1 MVITALGGLGY
12 LTVILLPNRAIDTKP
27 NFWPKAFWIV
37 TLIISIPFVMTK
49 ILFGNNDIEPILVFL
64 RDNQV
69 DDMLTIGIDG
79 FTKSIKTW
87 ALLILA
93 IVASS
98 FILTNYKKH
107 FEKILVTFSIGML
120 AISPLTQYIRT
131 TFLPTAEHRDFVIE
145 DRMYAPEILQKPSKQ
160 KNVVIVYLESVERSY
175 GQIAEFKPYFSPIQ
189 KIADK
194 SLELTNFVQTTG
206 TGYTIA
212 GVVSTQCGIP
222 LLPNGLETVFFRNGL
237 EASMK
242 GFLPSVHCLGD
253 QLSKDSYT
261 LYYMNGASLD
271 KFSKRSFL
279 REHGYS
285 RPFDIASL
293 PDAEKQGRTNVWGL
307 NDGLLFE
314 NATKEFDTLAASNAP
329 FVQSILSISTH
340 GPDAFLDNDCA
351 PNPNSTCQIP
361 QAIQCTGELVTK
373 LIKHIKESDVGDDT
387 IVIVLNDHLAFFNS
401 VISYLD
407 EVGADRRNLFMILGN
422 GAPEKVSRQIAPFD
436 IYLTILETLGYKI
449 KDGRA
454 NMGVS
459 LSSKNKNLVK
469 ELGVATV
476 NRSFKGNQKLA
487 AYLWRDK

>member
-79 FTKSIKTW
+79 FTKLIKTW

-175 GQIAEFKPYFSPIQ
+175 GQIAEFKPYFPP
-189 KIADK
+189 
-194 SLELTNFVQTTG
+194 F
-206 TGYTIA
+206 
-212 GVVSTQCGIP
+212 
-222 LLPNGLETVFFRNGL
+222 
-237 EASMK
+237 
-242 GFLPSVHCLGD
+242 
-253 QLSKDSYT
+253 
-261 LYYMNGASLD
+261 
-271 KFSKRSFL
+271 KRL
-279 REHGYS
+279 
-285 RPFDIASL
+285 
-293 PDAEKQGRTNVWGL
+293 
-307 NDGLLFE
+307 
-314 NATKEFDTLAASNAP
+314 
-329 FVQSILSISTH
+329 
-340 GPDAFLDNDCA
+340 
-351 PNPNSTCQIP
+351 QI
-361 QAIQCTGELVTK
+361 
-373 LIKHIKESDVGDDT
+373 
-387 IVIVLNDHLAFFNS
+387 
-401 VISYLD
+401 
-407 EVGADRRNLFMILGN
+407 NL
-422 GAPEKVSRQIAPFD
+422 
-436 IYLTILETLGYKI
+436 
-449 KDGRA
+449 
-454 NMGVS
+454 
-459 LSSKNKNLVK
+459 
-469 ELGVATV
+469 
-476 NRSFKGNQKLA
+476 
-487 AYLWRDK
+487 

>member
-1 MVITALGGLGY
+1 
-12 LTVILLPNRAIDTKP
+12 
-27 NFWPKAFWIV
+27 
-37 TLIISIPFVMTK
+37 
-49 ILFGNNDIEPILVFL
+49 
-64 RDNQV
+64 
-69 DDMLTIGIDG
+69 
-79 FTKSIKTW
+79 
-87 ALLILA
+87 
-93 IVASS
+93 
-98 FILTNYKKH
+98 
-107 FEKILVTFSIGML
+107 
-120 AISPLTQYIRT
+120 
-131 TFLPTAEHRDFVIE
+131 
-145 DRMYAPEILQKPSKQ
+145 
-160 KNVVIVYLESVERSY
+160 
-175 GQIAEFKPYFSPIQ
+175 
-189 KIADK
+189 
-194 SLELTNFVQTTG
+194 
-206 TGYTIA
+206 
-212 GVVSTQCGIP
+212 
-222 LLPNGLETVFFRNGL
+222 
-237 EASMK
+237 
-242 GFLPSVHCLGD
+242 
-253 QLSKDSYT
+253 
-261 LYYMNGASLD
+261 MNGASLD

-285 RPFDIASL
+285 RIFDIASL

-351 PNPNSTCQIP
+351 PNPNSTSQIP